1 MFLETSQ
8 DLFLLVASICLIV
21 VSGFLCW
28 LLYEAARFFN
38 QTNALVENIRTKVK
52 MVEDSVIALSEKVSN
67 ISQYMGLLRKP
78 VKRSWVTWIIKKK
91 KLNGL
96 LAKLREKNLL
106 WMRLRKRSRNDQI
119 NA

>member
-67 ISQYMGLLRKP
+67 ISQYMGFITEAGQKVMGYLDHKEEKTERPARKT
-78 VKRSWVTWIIKKK
+78 KRKEPTLDEIEESEQE
-91 KLNGL
+91 G
-96 LAKLREKNLL
+96 
-106 WMRLRKRSRNDQI
+106 
-119 NA
+119 